1 MSSILKISEA
11 VALAIHACVIIAKKK
26 AESKTSTTSIA
37 SVLKASEAHLSKV
50 MQRLVKAGIVDSA
63 RGPGGGFVIKAR
75 PEDIR
80 LIDIYEAVDGVFK
93 CGNCLFDH
101 QSCDGKKCLL
111 GNFIENINEQ
121 VKAFFETKTLAS
133 LIKGK

>member
-11 VALAIHACVIIAKKK
+11 VALAIHACVIIANQK
-26 AESKTSTTSIA
+26 AESKTTTTSIA
-37 SVLKASEAHLSKV
+37 GALKASEAHLAKV
-50 MQRLVKAGIVDSA
+50 MQRLAKAGIVDSV
-63 RGPGGGFVIKAR
+63 RGPGGGFVIKAKQ
-75 PEDIR
+75 EAIR

-93 CGNCLFDH
+93 CSNCLFDH
-101 QSCDGKKCLL
+101 QSCDGKTCLL

-121 VKAFFETKTLAS
+121 VKMFFETKTLAN

>member
-26 AESKTSTTSIA
+26 AESKTSATSIA
-37 SVLKASEAHLSKV
+37 SALKASEAHLSKV

-101 QSCDGKKCLL
+101 QACDGKKCLL

>member
-11 VALAIHACVIIAKKK
+11 AALAIHACVIIANKK
-26 AESKTSTTSIA
+26 AESKTTTTSIA
-37 SVLKASEAHLSKV
+37 GVLKASEAHLSKV
-50 MQRLVKAGIVDSA
+50 MQRLAKAGIVDSV
-63 RGPGGGFVIKAR
+63 RGPKGGFVINGK

-80 LIDIYEAVDGVFK
+80 LIDIYEAVDGVFR
-93 CGNCLFDH
+93 CNNCLFDH

-121 VKAFFETKTLAS
+121 VKMFFETKTLGN

>member
-11 VALAIHACVIIAKKK
+11 VALAIHACVIIANQK
-26 AESKTSTTSIA
+26 AESKTTTTSIA
-37 SVLKASEAHLSKV
+37 GALKASEAHLAKV
-50 MQRLVKAGIVDSA
+50 MQRLSKAGIVYSV
-63 RGPGGGFVIKAR
+63 RGPGGGFVIKAK
-75 PEDIR
+75 PESIR

-93 CGNCLFDH
+93 CSNCLFDH

-111 GNFIENINEQ
+111 GNFIESINEQ
-121 VKAFFETKTLAS
+121 VKMFFETKTLAN